1 MDIPAKVTFRY
12 LPDMDMS
19 SDESDS
25 ITDTYKKSLDF
36 SAHLIRTLKEQDPQ
50 ADIVPFSPRESGSL
64 LLWTILLHLKKI
76 LPF

>member
-1 MDIPAKVTFRY
+1 
-12 LPDMDMS
+12 MS

-50 ADIVPFSPRESGSL
+50 ADMYHFLLWNTGSL